1 MDGLIVKMLKKI
13 IYSGIEGRDKF
24 ILCDFPDTI
33 TQAGEFEKECAKLRA
48 VIFAAGG
55 EDASTTIS
63 IIDNGLSVESIDSLF
78 QKEHRLKTMRA
89 WDESTF

>member
-33 TQAGEFEKECAKLRA
+33 VQACEFEKECAKLRA

-55 EDASTTIS
+55 EDSNTTIS